1 MRIETKLKDI
11 KMLLRFNN
19 QQVIINIY
27 QEDELIQREGLF
39 FESVTLIDN
48 KLQFQKGSKLLFSL
62 PLKNFTSFTQQ
73 QDFKHYYSLENEE
86 SRVDL
91 YFP

>member
-62 PLKNFTSFTQQ
+62 PLKNFTSCTQQ